1 MRMCAPHRELVE
13 RVAQNLRASDCA
25 EVFAA
30 ERRSGYEGAIA
41 AWRDSDICQAI
52 IGDQGEAVGLC
63 GVNGHYIWMLGTDEL
78 TATASHRL
86 QLARG
91 ARRWIAAVVQHKL
104 ETTGQC
110 LLHNWVCARNLESV
124 RWLKS
129 LGFEMS
135 QPEPFGHSLQLF
147 HHFRMVR

>member
-1 MRMCAPHRELVE
+1 MVRPTPERVE
-13 RVAQNLRASDCA
+13 RVARNLRASDCA

-30 ERRSGYEGAIA
+30 ERRSGYEGAMA
-41 AWRDSDICQAI
+41 AWRDSDICCVI
-52 IGDQGEAVGLC
+52 EGDDGEPVGLC

-78 TATASHRL
+78 TATASHRR

-91 ARRWIAAVVQHKL
+91 AKRWITAVVQHKL

-124 RWLKS
+124 RWLQS
-129 LGFEMS
+129 LGFTVDH
-135 QPEPFGHSLQLF
+135 PEPFGHSLQLF